1 MAYMDLSP
9 NKYINIFL
17 DNNQKIKSSLIQV
30 LETDASLFFRKR
42 NNENIDYFKN
52 LVSSL
57 EINHNSDYKINLSPN
72 MFDEEDSVIYNI
84 SSFDSNVKLVLFFRY
99 NRKDLISG
107 EKKSNISLN
116 INLNFQ
122 NYLNTFSLTNKA
134 RNNFS
139 ITNKDYT
146 KCFLFSNN
154 RLMNYNDDDNCSV
167 LSFFRSIKDDSII
180 NISDFVLNNKYTKE
194 ELKEKY
200 ELLSITYDF
209 TKQLPEEYII
219 NIEDYK
225 NDKVKNKIT
234 NIQVAYDK

>member
-9 NKYINIFL
+9 NKYINMFL
-17 DNNQKIKSSLIQV
+17 DNNQKIKSSLIQI
-30 LETDASLFFRKR
+30 LETDVSLFFRKR
-42 NNENIDYFKN
+42 NNENIDYFKD
-52 LVSSL
+52 LVSNL
-57 EINHNSDYKINLSPN
+57 EINKNSDYKINLSAN
-72 MFDEEDSVIYNI
+72 MFDEKDSVIYNI
-84 SSFDSNVKLVLFFRY
+84 SSFDSNVKLVLFFIY
-99 NRKDLISG
+99 NRKELING

-146 KCFLFSNN
+146 KSFLFSNN
-154 RLMNYNDDDNCSV
+154 RLMNYNDDNNCSI

-209 TKQLPEEYII
+209 YHQLPEEYII

-225 NDKVKNKIT
+225 NDKVKSKIT

>member
-1 MAYMDLSP
+1 MDLSP
-9 NKYINIFL
+9 NKYINMFL
-17 DNNQKIKSSLIQV
+17 DNNQKIKSSLIQI
-30 LETDASLFFRKR
+30 LETDVSLFFRKR
-42 NNENIDYFKN
+42 NNENIDYFKD
-52 LVSSL
+52 LVSNL
-57 EINHNSDYKINLSPN
+57 EINKNSDYKINLSAN
-72 MFDEEDSVIYNI
+72 MFDEKDSVIYNI
-84 SSFDSNVKLVLFFRY
+84 SSFDSNVKLVLFFIY
-99 NRKDLISG
+99 NRKELING

-146 KCFLFSNN
+146 KSFLFSNN
-154 RLMNYNDDDNCSV
+154 RLMNYNDDNNCSI

-209 TKQLPEEYII
+209 YHQLPEEYII

-225 NDKVKNKIT
+225 NDKVKSKIT

>member
-9 NKYINIFL
+9 NKYINMFL
-17 DNNQKIKSSLIQV
+17 DNNQKIKSSLIQI
-30 LETDASLFFRKR
+30 LETDVSLFFRKR
-42 NNENIDYFKN
+42 NNENIDYFKD
-52 LVSSL
+52 LVSNL
-57 EINHNSDYKINLSPN
+57 EINKNSDYKINLSPN
-72 MFDEEDSVIYNI
+72 MFDEKDSVIYNI
-84 SSFDSNVKLVLFFRY
+84 SSFDSNVKLVLFFIY
-99 NRKDLISG
+99 NRKELING

-146 KCFLFSNN
+146 KSFLFSNN
-154 RLMNYNDDDNCSV
+154 RLMNYNDDNNCSI

-209 TKQLPEEYII
+209 DHQLPEEYII

-225 NDKVKNKIT
+225 NDKVKSKIT